1 MIVCSVRKNDCHSER
16 SEEPPHFAFALA
28 VVLAF
33 VFIRS
38 RQESSSRPEA
48 AHLAAAVERPP
59 HSAVVV
65 VLAFAV
71 VRSFRP
77 PTQRIVISTEAV
89 HSLIVGRVVEKSASL
104 PWFPQATTPWPSSL
118 LSFLGGMTDS
128 NTPGSACDNS
138 APVQSVGR
146 GYGSSSYQVSKRTSA

>member
-48 AHLAAAVERPP
+48 AHFAAAVERPP
-59 HSAVVV
+59 HFAVVV
-65 VLAFAV
+65 VLVFAV
-71 VRSFRP
+71 VCSFDPPTQQPSFRP
-77 PTQRIVISTEAV
+77 KRPTV
-89 HSLIVGRVVEKSASL
+89 
-104 PWFPQATTPWPSSL
+104 SSWAAQWRNL
-118 LSFLGGMTDS
+118 LLYHG
-128 NTPGSACDNS
+128 PHK
-138 APVQSVGR
+138 PP
-146 GYGSSSYQVSKRTSA
+146 

>member
-1 MIVCSVRKNDCHSER
+1 MIVILSAAKNPR
-16 SEEPPHFAFALA
+16 IFAFVLA

-48 AHLAAAVERPP
+48 AHFAAAVERPP
-59 HSAVVV
+59 HFAVVV

-77 PTQRIVISTEAV
+77 PTQRIVISTEAA
-89 HSLIVGRVVEKSASL
+89 HSLIVGRVVEKSAV
-104 PWFPQATTPWPSSL
+104 SSL
-118 LSFLGGMTDS
+118 VDATILSP
-128 NTPGSACDNS
+128 N
-138 APVQSVGR
+138 
-146 GYGSSSYQVSKRTSA
+146 SSSAALLPTPTKNREPQLFGVGVVLSPLTSQPTSAYS